1 MKKKQTPTKLK
12 GRAPHWPTLRFRHP
26 SVIRDIWQNDALM
39 GEMLAILM
47 AAMTTRCYHAAKHV
61 GREF

>member
-12 GRAPHWPTLRFRHP
+12 GRAPHWPTLRFQ
-26 SVIRDIWQNDALM
+26 DIQVLLEIYGRM
-39 GEMLAILM
+39 MHLLLV

-61 GREF
+61 AYYIIC